1 MNRQRHYYLT
11 SSGVHIA
18 PLLHPKRHASEQPLR
33 YSKNV
38 VKLADFGVSQ
48 IFHDEDALLSTTA
61 GTPAFFS
68 PESVDRKV
76 STFEGRPVDVWAMGV
91 TLFCMLFAETP
102 FDGAN
107 PTLLIAAI
115 NHTEADIRGQA
126 EQLDVPLSEPV
137 RMAHAARLIVL
148 VIAGEGCF

>member
-1 MNRQRHYYLT
+1 M
-11 SSGVHIA
+11 
-18 PLLHPKRHASEQPLR
+18 
-33 YSKNV
+33 
-38 VKLADFGVSQ
+38 
-48 IFHDEDALLSTTA
+48 LSTTA

-102 FDGAN
+102 FAGVN

-115 NHTEADIRGQA
+115 NHTEADVRGQA
-126 EQLDVPLSEPV
+126 EQLDVSLSEPV
-137 RMAHAARLIVL
+137 RMAGPCGKKECPCPCRCGRCWWRQTRLSAYCPTLRCV
-148 VIAGEGCF
+148 